1 MLAHTFRGGS
11 FWASLLGIA
20 DERRVVGRYRALRKA
35 ERTHV

>member
-20 DERRVVGRYRALRKA
+20 DERQAFGRYRELRKA

>member
-20 DERRVVGRYRALRKA
+20 DERRVFGRYRELRKA